1 MARIVGVELPREKR
15 VEAGIQ
21 AIYGIGPSRA
31 KKLLEKI
38 GVNPDTRI
46 RDLTDEEVNKIS
58 NIIQSDYKV
67 EGDLRR
73 EITANIKRLMDI
85 NSYRGLRHKR
95 GLPVHGQRTHTNART
110 RKGPRRMAVVKKK

>member
-31 KKLLEKI
+31 RQLMAKTGI
-38 GVNPDTRI
+38 DPDTRV

-58 NIIQSDYKV
+58 NAIQSDYKV

-73 EITANIKRLMDI
+73 DITANIKRLNGDCRYGG
-85 NSYRGLRHKR
+85 S
-95 GLPVHGQRTHTNART
+95 ARIPMRARVRDPAVWPSSR
-110 RKGPRRMAVVKKK
+110 RKNRSESNLFPS